1 MGILCQQGH
10 GLSPL
15 LKSTSDDVNQTL
27 EGSCYEAQLKKLCC
41 LKALKQPF
49 YFYVLANE

>member
-27 EGSCYEAQLKKLCC
+27 EGSCYEAQLKKTVLPQGPEAAFLLLC
-41 LKALKQPF
+41 LG
-49 YFYVLANE
+49 